1 MQAESQAVRERAKRW
16 DYLRPEPEAMCQR
29 CGGPLY
35 PDAPGKSSWS
45 MGNPFW
51 THRRK
56 YCCSSAGNTAR
67 RFRYRVA
74 GLSEDSRYRVTGNRY
89 ALSEPVPCWRSE
101 EWHLLAKVAIG
112 LMEQGWV
119 LTRELDFLEVERVTL
134 ADVREA
140 VRPGPSQEA

>member
-1 MQAESQAVRERAKRW
+1 
-16 DYLRPEPEAMCQR
+16 MCQR
-29 CGGPLY
+29 CG
-35 PDAPGKSSWS
+35 APAVPGCARQVLVEHGQSLLDS
-45 MGNPFW
+45 PPQVLLPEC
-51 THRRK
+51 R
-56 YCCSSAGNTAR
+56 NTAR